1 MRKSN
6 RSLRS
11 LFCFLLPFL
20 CLSLTGD
27 INKRDGFTI
36 ASAGG
41 TNLPNNDFWTAWY
54 DMDDATDER
63 GTYDLTEVNSPA
75 YTSGYGS
82 ALDTGDVHWTQ
93 ATLGSNWGNSAADW
107 SMVIRFR
114 FGSGASNNQF
124 FHDQGNTRGQFRFQ
138 SAASSTF
145 EIGNVAADSAGTLS
159 TSTWYTIVVMR
170 DESEGDT
177 ITYRDSISNT
187 DTANGSTNAFDGAI
201 YIGGSSSTLTM
212 DIDIDFVGYASGLLT
227 TDQITAIFD
236 EVDGDGLVYEDFPT
250 P

>member
-54 DMDDATDER
+54 DMDDNVDDR
-63 GTYDLTEVNSPA
+63 GSYNLTEANSPS

-82 ALDTGDVHWTQ
+82 SLDTGDVHWSSSS
-93 ATLGSNWGNSAADW
+93 LGSNWMDSDGDW
-107 SMVIRFR
+107 TAVVRFR
-114 FGSGASNNQF
+114 AGAGASNGTN
-124 FHDQGNTRGQFRFQ
+124 FHDSGSTR
-138 SAASSTF
+138 AIWVWSTAGCSF
-145 EIGNVAADSAGTLS
+145 EISNVSATGPACS
-159 TSTWYTIVVMR
+159 TGTWYTAIIER
-170 DESEGDT
+170 DTSEDDT
-177 ITYRDSISNT
+177 ILYWDDETATYT
-187 DTANGSTNAFDGAI
+187 GNGSDNAFSGTT
-201 YIGGSSSTLTM
+201 YIGGSSATVTIDM
-212 DIDIDFVGYASGLLT
+212 DFDFVGYASGLLT
-227 TDQITAIFD
+227 ADQKAAIFD
-236 EVDGDGLVYEDFPT
+236 EVNGDGLVYADFPT